1 MLWIVLQWT
10 WRKYFFQTVISF
22 FSNTQDSNCGSYGS
36 SIFNFF
42 LRKLYALFRSGC
54 TNFPSHQRCTWIS
67 FLHILPMLVISH
79 LFNNSYSNMCEVI
92 HHYGFFFS
100 IMILIYISILVMLS
114 ISWCL
119 CWSSVGLYSLEKC
132 LFRSSA
138 HVFNGIGF

>member
-1 MLWIVLQWT
+1 M
-10 WRKYFFQTVISF
+10 ISF

-92 HHYGFFFS
+92 HHYGFFIFFFNYDFD
-100 IMILIYISILVMLS
+100 LHIYISDVKYLLMSLLVICRSLFFGKMSLQV
-114 ISWCL
+114 L
-119 CWSSVGLYSLEKC
+119 CPCFQWNWLL
-132 LFRSSA
+132 A
-138 HVFNGIGF
+138 I